1 MTKKIKVQSIY
12 RLRSTNCNKNYV
24 WSIRTGRMQREI
36 CILKKFLCLNIQPT
50 KVITILSSV
59 SVSQTISYLSLYGA
73 SAWLCLRVTQSS
85 SDFFFNFRSV
95 SCTSLPDEAE
105 ILKGFQ
111 PLLSQWL
118 KDINVSLPRRF
129 TKILTLLV
137 RFSVY
142 VSMTVALSTISE

>member
-24 WSIRTGRMQREI
+24 WSIRTGRMQRET
-36 CILKKFLCLNIQPT
+36 CILKEFLYLNIQPT

-59 SVSQTISYLSLYGA
+59 SVSQTISYLSLYGD

-85 SDFFFNFRSV
+85 LDFFLNFHSV